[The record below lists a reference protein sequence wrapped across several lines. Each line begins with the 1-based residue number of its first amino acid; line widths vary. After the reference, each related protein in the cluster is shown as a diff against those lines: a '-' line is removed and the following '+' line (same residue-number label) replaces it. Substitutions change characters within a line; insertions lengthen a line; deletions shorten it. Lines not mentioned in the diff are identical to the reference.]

1 MFAPLDVPEALVVSV
16 TAAAPRDATE
26 VRLTVN
32 GRDAGR
38 FAVDRELRERS
49 LPVGADWWKREL
61 NSVRLDAGAL
71 RVYVDRVRF
80 ARAGS

>member
-1 MFAPLDVPEALVVSV
+1 VFAPLDVAEDLVVSV
-16 TAAAPRDATE
+16 TASAPRDETE

-38 FAVDRELRERS
+38 FAAGRELREHS
-49 LPVGADWWKREL
+49 LPVGAGWWRREL

-71 RVYVDRVRF
+71 RLYVDRVRF